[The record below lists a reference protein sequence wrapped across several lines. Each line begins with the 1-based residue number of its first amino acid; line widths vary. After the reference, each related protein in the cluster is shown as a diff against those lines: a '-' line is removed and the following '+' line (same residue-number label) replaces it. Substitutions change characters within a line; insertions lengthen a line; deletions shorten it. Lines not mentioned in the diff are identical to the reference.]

1 MNENEPLNLER
12 VIFSLSVR
20 NTNDSIYE
28 NRKTKSYY
36 TCFVWIYPPCSYFY
50 VILKDCIYLIQW
62 YSWPWWYF
70 TAISSSKWRFYQ
82 RFYVTI
88 FYFCKQV
95 QVFMEA
101 SKLNNKLQWIIIW
114 PSNIIWM
121 TGDKNHSC
129 DKYLLRW
136 CTLKVEIFKLN
147 FYPFIVSC
155 YKCECTLLYNHL
167 RVKKYWRFKTSVFR
181 CS

>member
-1 MNENEPLNLER
+1 MFCMDLWQCNG
-12 VIFSLSVR
+12 I
-20 NTNDSIYE
+20 
-28 NRKTKSYY
+28 
-36 TCFVWIYPPCSYFY
+36 PPCSYFY

-70 TAISSSKWRFYQ
+70 TTISSSKWRFYQ

-114 PSNIIWM
+114 PSNIIKIWM

-136 CTLKVEIFKLN
+136 CTFKVEIFKLN
-147 FYPFIVSC
+147 FYPLIVSC